1 MIQLIQNIQ
10 GNFVTEIKGNVTYVK
25 VVEAEIQRDDYINI
39 YGFTGFLQN
48 LSQTP
53 KTNGFAIPNLFGYSA
68 PVGTYQ
74 QTLDFS
80 TCNRTA
86 RWYNM
91 QESPEYL
98 MGLMCGVYPGSKTIN
113 FTIESFIVNG
123 NEMVTTPLSASVNTM
138 TANWKQANN
147 NIIYSCTTGNATGWT
162 YTDFVDFLN
171 YTFNS
176 YGLNYEA
183 RVSYKTIDL
192 SGSNSVAGFYIIY
205 PENDMFSLSTKSDSG
220 FPMPMTYTNEG
231 LSSLFISLGYYQTTL
246 EYFNYDCE
254 TNTITE

>member
-1 MIQLIQNIQ
+1 MIRLIQDIQ
-10 GNFVTEIKGNVTYVK
+10 GNFITEIKGGVTNVHGIQ
-25 VVEAEIQRDDYINI
+25 AEVQREDYINI
-39 YGFTGFLQN
+39 YGFTAFLQN

-53 KTNGFAIPNLFGYSA
+53 KTGGLVVPNLFGYSV
-68 PVGTYQ
+68 PTNIKQ
-74 QTLDFS
+74 QVVSFS

-98 MGLMCGVYPGSKTIN
+98 MGLMFGFYPGSQTIN
-113 FTIESFIVNG
+113 FTIENLIVNG
-123 NEMVTTPLSASVNTM
+123 VEYVTTPLSASVNTM
-138 TANWKQANN
+138 TANWVRANN
-147 NIIYSCTTGNATGWT
+147 NIVYNLTGSTTGWT

-176 YGLNYEA
+176 NGLNYEA
-183 RVSYKTIDL
+183 RVSYETIYI

-205 PENDMFSLSTKSDSG
+205 PEGDTFSLSTTSDSG
-220 FPMPMTYTNEG
+220 FPMPMTYTNNG
-231 LSSLFISLGYYQTTL
+231 LSSIYLGYGYYQTTTD
-246 EYFNYDCE
+246 YFTYDCQ